1 MEWIKCSDRMPQE
14 GESVIMTDG
23 VKIFIA
29 QYFSGTKSISP
40 GIYVDDNIAK
50 YWTNL
55 PPLPKP
61 PK

>member
-1 MEWIKCSDRMPQE
+1 MPQE